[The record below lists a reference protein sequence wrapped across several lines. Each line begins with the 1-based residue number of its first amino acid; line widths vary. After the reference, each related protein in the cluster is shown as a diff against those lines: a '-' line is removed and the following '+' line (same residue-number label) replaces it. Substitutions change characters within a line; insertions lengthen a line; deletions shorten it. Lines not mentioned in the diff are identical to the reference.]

1 MEELAEVQYLIEE
14 SGWLGPALF
23 ILLHLIRP
31 LLFLPVILV
40 CVAGGLLFGFLEGAI
55 LSFIGLTLMSFVSY
69 ALIYRFPTF
78 KQKLSKL
85 KDKVLPD
92 RHLSVGQI
100 MVLRIMP
107 FVHFHLLS
115 FYLMEMT
122 ETRKEY
128 MIYSMLGVIAPA
140 VIYTAFG
147 GAIHELPWYGTAILF
162 ILLLVVYK
170 IIGKMHNDK
179 MDTIS

>member
-1 MEELAEVQYLIEE
+1 MDELSQVQHFIEE

-23 ILLHLIRP
+23 VLLHLLRP

-40 CVAGGLLFGFLEGAI
+40 CVAGGLLFGFVEGAI

-69 ALIYRFPTF
+69 VLIYRFPSF
-78 KQKLSKL
+78 KNKLSKL

-122 ETRKEY
+122 DTRKEY
-128 MIYSMLGVIAPA
+128 MFYSMIGVIAPA

-147 GAIHELPWYGTAILF
+147 GAIHELPWYGTAVLF
-162 ILLLVVYK
+162 ILLLIVYK
-170 IIGKMHNDK
+170 VIGKMNDDK
-179 MDTIS
+179 INTIS

>member
-23 ILLHLIRP
+23 VLLHLIRP

-40 CVAGGLLFGFLEGAI
+40 CVAGGLLFGFVEGAI

-69 ALIYRFPTF
+69 VLIYRFPSF
-78 KQKLSKL
+78 KQKLSRL
-85 KDKVLPD
+85 KGKMLPD
-92 RHLSVGQI
+92 RQLSVAQI

-128 MIYSMLGVIAPA
+128 MMYSTIGVIAPA

-147 GAIHELPWYGTAILF
+147 GAIHELPWYGTAVLF
-162 ILLLVVYK
+162 ILLLLVYK
-170 IIGKMHNDK
+170 VIGKMNDDK
-179 MDTIS
+179 TDTIS

>member
-1 MEELAEVQYLIEE
+1 MDELREWQIFIEQT
-14 SGWLGPALF
+14 GWLGPVLF
-23 ILLHLIRP
+23 VLLHLIRP
-31 LLFLPVILV
+31 LVFLPVILV
-40 CVAGGLLFGFLEGAI
+40 CVAGGLLFGFVEGAI

-69 ALIYRFPTF
+69 VLINKFPAF
-78 KQKLSKL
+78 KNKLSQL
-85 KDKVLPD
+85 KEKVLPN

-122 ETRKEY
+122 ENRKEY

-147 GAIHELPWYGTAILF
+147 GAIHELPWYGTAVLF
-162 ILLLVVYK
+162 LVLLVVYK
-170 IIGKMHNDK
+170 VIGKLSDDK
-179 MDTIS
+179 MESLE